1 MLSETKQNVVG
12 YTIIENR
19 SGLFFILLFMLSFF
33 CEAIAQEEERNIAA
47 AQLVEAHCTRCHENS
62 NYREKTHTKP
72 VWTLVVL
79 RMQLFNGAT
88 FKRDERAIIIDYLTE
103 TRPASPMRATAEFF
117 ALILPILFFLILIIY
132 YYGKRSKKD

>member
-1 MLSETKQNVVG
+1 MG

-19 SGLFFILLFMLSFF
+19 TGLFFILLFMFSFF
-33 CEAIAQEEERNIAA
+33 CEAIAQEEERDVAA
-47 AQLVEAHCTRCHENS
+47 AQLIEARCTRCHENS
-62 NYREKTHTKP
+62 NYRDKTHTKP

-88 FKRDERAIIIDYLTE
+88 FKRGERAIIIDHLAE
-103 TRPASPMRATAEFF
+103 TKPASPIRTVTEFF